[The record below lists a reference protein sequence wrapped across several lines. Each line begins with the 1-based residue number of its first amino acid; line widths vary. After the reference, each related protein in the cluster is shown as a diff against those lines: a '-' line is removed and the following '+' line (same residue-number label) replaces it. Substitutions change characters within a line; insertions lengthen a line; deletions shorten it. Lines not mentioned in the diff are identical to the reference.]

1 MKKLLIVIGCLA
13 AGAVG
18 ARQQNLARPAPS
30 QFADTEVSTN
40 VPCALD
46 LPSLKE
52 YRIGLG
58 LVGTPSNNVEV
69 ALGHD
74 ADGDG
79 VLSLDEA
86 AISLAWD
93 CGEWII
99 GGNREEG
106 IGNGE
111 EGTGNGVPLVTS
123 EPDTNGFVV
132 AEIAVAVS
140 NHKAKPAWLYD
151 RTWDLVRVTR
161 RGVDDPKER
170 VSLYTRVAGLMI
182 LVK

>member
-13 AGAVG
+13 AGAAG
-18 ARQQNLARPAPS
+18 ARQQNLAQLAPS
-30 QFADTEVSTN
+30 QFTDTEVSTN
-40 VPCALD
+40 VPRALD

-79 VLSLDEA
+79 KLSLDEA

-93 CGEWII
+93 CGEWMVR
-99 GGNREEG
+99 G
-106 IGNGE
+106 
-111 EGTGNGVPLVTS
+111 EGTGNREVGTGNGFSFVTDG
-123 EPDTNGFVV
+123 PDTNGFVT
-132 AEIAVAVS
+132 AAIDVAVS
-140 NHKAKPAWLYD
+140 KHRAKPAWLYD

-161 RGVDDPKER
+161 RGVDDPEER
-170 VSLYTRVAGLMI
+170 VTLRTRTAGTVLF
-182 LVK
+182 VR

>member
-1 MKKLLIVIGCLA
+1 MKKLLLTVGCLV
-13 AGAVG
+13 AGVTM

-40 VPCALD
+40 VACALD

-93 CGEWII
+93 CGEWMVS
-99 GGNREEG
+99 GAWCL
-106 IGNGE
+106 
-111 EGTGNGVPLVTS
+111 VPGAPELTTS
-123 EPDTNGFVV
+123 GPGTNGFVV

-151 RTWDLVRVTR
+151 RSWDLVRVTR
-161 RGVDDPKER
+161 RGVDDPEER

>member
-1 MKKLLIVIGCLA
+1 MKKLLLTVGCLV
-13 AGAVG
+13 AGVTM

-46 LPSLKE
+46 IPSLKE

-123 EPDTNGFVV
+123 EPDTNGVV
-132 AEIAVAVS
+132 MAEIAVAVS

-151 RTWDLVRVTR
+151 RSWNLVRVTR
-161 RGVDDPKER
+161 RGVDDPRER
-170 VSLYTRVAGLMI
+170 VSIRTMTAGMMI
-182 LVK
+182 FVR

>member
-1 MKKLLIVIGCLA
+1 MKKLLLTVGCLV
-13 AGAVG
+13 AGVTM
-18 ARQQNLARPAPS
+18 ARQQNLAQLAPS

-79 VLSLDEA
+79 ALSLDEQA
-86 AISLAWD
+86 VWLAWD
-93 CGEWII
+93 CGEWTARGIRDR
-99 GGNREEG
+99 GLG
-106 IGNGE
+106 IGD
-111 EGTGNGVPLVTS
+111 VPLMTS
-123 EPDTNGFVV
+123 GPDTNGVV
-132 AEIAVAVS
+132 SASVDVAVS
-140 NHKAKPAWLYD
+140 NHKSKPAWLYD
-151 RTWDLVRVTR
+151 QNWNLVRVTR
-161 RGVDDPKER
+161 RGVDDPEER

>member
-1 MKKLLIVIGCLA
+1 MKKLLLTVGCLV
-13 AGAVG
+13 AGVTM

-40 VPCALD
+40 VPCALN

-74 ADGDG
+74 ANGDG

-93 CGEWII
+93 CGEWMAR
-99 GGNREEG
+99 GMSDEG
-106 IGNGE
+106 WGMRD
-111 EGTGNGVPLVTS
+111 VPLTTGG
-123 EPDTNGFVV
+123 PDTNGFVV
-132 AEIAVAVS
+132 AEIAVAIS

-161 RGVDDPKER
+161 RGVDDPEER

>member
-13 AGAVG
+13 AGAVE
-18 ARQQNLARPAPS
+18 ARQQNLAQLAPS

-123 EPDTNGFVV
+123 EPDTNGVVV

-151 RTWDLVRVTR
+151 RTWNLVRITR
-161 RGVDDPKER
+161 RGVDDPEER

>member
-1 MKKLLIVIGCLA
+1 MKKLLLTVGCLV
-13 AGAVG
+13 AGVTM

-74 ADGDG
+74 ANGDG

-106 IGNGE
+106 I
-111 EGTGNGVPLVTS
+111 GNGVPLVTS

-161 RGVDDPKER
+161 RGVDDPEER
-170 VSLYTRVAGLMI
+170 ASLYTRVAGLMI

>member
-1 MKKLLIVIGCLA
+1 MKKLLLTVGCLV
-13 AGAVG
+13 AGVTM
-18 ARQQNLARPAPS
+18 ARQRNLAQLAPS

-93 CGEWII
+93 CGEWSI

-106 IGNGE
+106 IGNG
-111 EGTGNGVPLVTS
+111 VSFVTS
-123 EPDTNGFVV
+123 GPDTNGVV
-132 AEIAVAVS
+132 TATAISAITTPS
-140 NHKAKPAWLYD
+140 
-151 RTWDLVRVTR
+151 VTIR
-161 RGVDDPKER
+161 RSPRG
-170 VSLYTRVAGLMI
+170 STTGHGI
-182 LVK
+182 S

>member
-1 MKKLLIVIGCLA
+1 MKKLLLTVGCLV
-13 AGAVG
+13 AGVAM
-18 ARQQNLARPAPS
+18 ARQQTLARPAPS

-52 YRIGLG
+52 YRIGLE

-93 CGEWII
+93 CGEWMA
-99 GGNREEG
+99 RG
-106 IGNGE
+106 IGDQGLGIGE
-111 EGTGNGVPLVTS
+111 VPLTTGGS
-123 EPDTNGFVV
+123 DTNGFVV

-161 RGVDDPKER
+161 RGVDDPEER

>member
-1 MKKLLIVIGCLA
+1 MKKLLLTVGCLV
-13 AGAVG
+13 AGVTM
-18 ARQQNLARPAPS
+18 ARQRNLAQLAPS
-30 QFADTEVSTN
+30 PYADTEIATN
-40 VPCALD
+40 VPCALN

-74 ADGDG
+74 ADSDG

-93 CGEWII
+93 CGEWTARGIRDR
-99 GGNREEG
+99 GLG
-106 IGNGE
+106 IGD
-111 EGTGNGVPLVTS
+111 VPLMTS
-123 EPDTNGFVV
+123 GPDTNGFVV

-151 RTWDLVRVTR
+151 RTWNLVRVTR
-161 RGVDDPKER
+161 RGVDDPEER
-170 VSLYTRVAGLMI
+170 VSLYTRVAGTLI
-182 LVK
+182 LVR

>member
-18 ARQQNLARPAPS
+18 ARQQNLAQLAPS

-93 CGEWII
+93 CGEWMAR
-99 GGNREEG
+99 GMSDEG
-106 IGNGE
+106 WGMRD
-111 EGTGNGVPLVTS
+111 VPLTTGG
-123 EPDTNGFVV
+123 PDTNGFVV
-132 AEIAVAVS
+132 AEIAVAIS

-161 RGVDDPKER
+161 RGVDDPEER

>member
-1 MKKLLIVIGCLA
+1 MKKLLLTVGCLV
-13 AGAVG
+13 AGVTM

-93 CGEWII
+93 CGEWMA
-99 GGNREEG
+99 RG
-106 IGNGE
+106 IGDQGLGIGE
-111 EGTGNGVPLVTS
+111 VPLTTGGS
-123 EPDTNGFVV
+123 DTNGFVV

-161 RGVDDPKER
+161 RGVDDPEER

>member
-18 ARQQNLARPAPS
+18 ARQQNLAQLAPS

-79 VLSLDEA
+79 VLSLDETA
-86 AISLAWD
+86 LSLAWD
-93 CGEWII
+93 CGEWCV
-99 GGNREEG
+99 RG
-106 IGNGE
+106 IGDQGLGIGE
-111 EGTGNGVPLVTS
+111 EGQAQLVTDG
-123 EPDTNGFVV
+123 PDTNGFVT
-132 AEIAVAVS
+132 AAIDVAVS
-140 NHKAKPAWLYD
+140 KHRAKPAWLYD
-151 RTWDLVRVTR
+151 RTWNLVRITTR
-161 RGVDDPKER
+161 GIDETFER
-170 VSLYTRVAGLMI
+170 VFLETRVSGTLLFI
-182 LVK
+182 R

>member
-13 AGAVG
+13 AGAAG
-18 ARQQNLARPAPS
+18 ARQQNLAQLAPS
-30 QFADTEVSTN
+30 QFADTEISTN
-40 VPCALD
+40 VPCALN

-52 YRIGLG
+52 YRIGLR

-74 ADGDG
+74 TDGDG

-93 CGEWII
+93 CGEWMVREER
-99 GGNREEG
+99 GARREEG
-106 IGNGE
+106 R
-111 EGTGNGVPLVTS
+111 GNGVPLVTS
-123 EPDTNGFVV
+123 EPDTNGFVM

-161 RGVDDPKER
+161 RGVDDPEER

>member
-1 MKKLLIVIGCLA
+1 MKKLLLTVGCLV
-13 AGAVG
+13 AGVTM

-40 VPCALD
+40 VPCALN

-74 ADGDG
+74 ANSDG

-123 EPDTNGFVV
+123 EPDTNGVV
-132 AEIAVAVS
+132 MAEIAVAVS

-161 RGVDDPKER
+161 RGVDDPEER

>member
-1 MKKLLIVIGCLA
+1 MKKLLLTVGCLV
-13 AGAVG
+13 AGVTM
-18 ARQQNLARPAPS
+18 ARQQNLAQLAPS

-52 YRIGLG
+52 YRIGVG

-86 AISLAWD
+86 AISLARD
-93 CGEWII
+93 CGEWSAS
-99 GGNREEG
+99 G
-106 IGNGE
+106 IGDSGFGIGE
-111 EGTGNGVPLVTS
+111 VPLMTGG
-123 EPDTNGFVV
+123 PDTNGFVV
-132 AEIAVAVS
+132 AEIVVAVS

-151 RTWDLVRVTR
+151 RTWDLVRITR
-161 RGVDDPKER
+161 RGVDDPEER

>member
-1 MKKLLIVIGCLA
+1 MKKLLLTVGCLV
-13 AGAVG
+13 AGVTM
-18 ARQQNLARPAPS
+18 ARQQNLAQLAPS
-30 QFADTEVSTN
+30 PFADTEVSTN

-79 VLSLDEA
+79 TLSLDEA

-93 CGEWII
+93 CGEWSI
-99 GGNREEG
+99 GGKRE
-106 IGNGE
+106 
-111 EGTGNGVPLVTS
+111 
-123 EPDTNGFVV
+123 
-132 AEIAVAVS
+132 
-140 NHKAKPAWLYD
+140 
-151 RTWDLVRVTR
+151 
-161 RGVDDPKER
+161 
-170 VSLYTRVAGLMI
+170 
-182 LVK
+182 

>member
-1 MKKLLIVIGCLA
+1 MKKLLLTVGCLV
-13 AGAVG
+13 AGVTM
-18 ARQQNLARPAPS
+18 ARQQNLAQLAPS
-30 QFADTEVSTN
+30 PYADTEVSTN

-52 YRIGLG
+52 YRLSLG

-93 CGEWII
+93 CGEWI
-99 GGNREEG
+99 GKGMSYEG
-106 IGNGE
+106 WGMRD
-111 EGTGNGVPLVTS
+111 VPLVTDG
-123 EPDTNGFVV
+123 PDTNGIVT
-132 AEIAVAVS
+132 AAIDVAVC
-140 NHKAKPAWLYD
+140 NHKSKPAWLYD
-151 RTWDLVRVTR
+151 RTWDLMRVKR
-161 RGVDDPKER
+161 RGVDDPEER
-170 VSLYTRVAGLMI
+170 VSLYTRVAGTLILMQ
-182 LVK
+182 

>member
-1 MKKLLIVIGCLA
+1 MKKLLLTVGCLV
-13 AGAVG
+13 AGVTM
-18 ARQQNLARPAPS
+18 ARQQTLAQLAPS
-30 QFADTEVSTN
+30 QFADSEVSTN

-93 CGEWII
+93 CGEWMAR
-99 GGNREEG
+99 GMSDEG
-106 IGNGE
+106 WGMRY
-111 EGTGNGVPLVTS
+111 VPLTTGG
-123 EPDTNGFVV
+123 PDTNGFVV

-161 RGVDDPKER
+161 RGVDDPEER
-170 VSLYTRVAGLMI
+170 VSLCTRVAGLMI

>member
-1 MKKLLIVIGCLA
+1 MKKLLLTVGCLV
-13 AGAVG
+13 AGVTM
-18 ARQQNLARPAPS
+18 ARTIRPAQLAPS

-123 EPDTNGFVV
+123 GPDTNGVV
-132 AEIAVAVS
+132 MAEIAVAVS

-161 RGVDDPKER
+161 RGVDDPEER

>member
-18 ARQQNLARPAPS
+18 ARQRNLAQLAPS

-40 VPCALD
+40 VPCALS

-86 AISLAWD
+86 TISLAWD
-93 CGEWII
+93 CGEWIVSLRSTRWDSRPSSSRTAQARRLI
-99 GGNREEG
+99 TAE
-106 IGNGE
+106 
-111 EGTGNGVPLVTS
+111 TTATS
-123 EPDTNGFVV
+123 PCKSHGRRRWQSKAEYRPRAV
-132 AEIAVAVS
+132 AERSGDA
-140 NHKAKPAWLYD
+140 
-151 RTWDLVRVTR
+151 T
-161 RGVDDPKER
+161 
-170 VSLYTRVAGLMI
+170 AGSSAFK
-182 LVK
+182 VG

>member
-13 AGAVG
+13 TGAVG
-18 ARQQNLARPAPS
+18 ARQRNLAQLAPS

-40 VPCALD
+40 VPCTLD

-93 CGEWII
+93 CGEWSAS
-99 GGNREEG
+99 G
-106 IGNGE
+106 IGDSGFGIGE
-111 EGTGNGVPLVTS
+111 VPLMTS
-123 EPDTNGFVV
+123 GPDTNGFVV

-161 RGVDDPKER
+161 RGIDDPEER

>member
-1 MKKLLIVIGCLA
+1 MKKLLLTVGCLV
-13 AGAVG
+13 AGVTM
-18 ARQQNLARPAPS
+18 ARTIRPAQLAPS
-30 QFADTEVSTN
+30 PYADTEVSTN
-40 VPCALD
+40 VPCALN

-74 ADGDG
+74 ADSDG

-93 CGEWII
+93 CGEWSAS
-99 GGNREEG
+99 G
-106 IGNGE
+106 IGDSGF
-111 EGTGNGVPLVTS
+111 GIGDVPLMTS
-123 EPDTNGFVV
+123 GPDTNGFVV

-140 NHKAKPAWLYD
+140 NHKSKPAWLYD
-151 RTWDLVRVTR
+151 QNWNLVRVTR
-161 RGVDDPKER
+161 RGIDDAQER
-170 VSLYTRVAGLMI
+170 VSLYTRVAGTLI
-182 LVK
+182 LIR

>member
-1 MKKLLIVIGCLA
+1 MKKLLLTVGCLV
-13 AGAVG
+13 AGVTM

-86 AISLAWD
+86 AVSLAWD
-93 CGEWII
+93 CGEWMA
-99 GGNREEG
+99 RG
-106 IGNGE
+106 IGE
-111 EGTGNGVPLVTS
+111 EGQVPLMTS
-123 EPDTNGFVV
+123 GPDTNGFVV

-161 RGVDDPKER
+161 RGVDDPEER

>member
-1 MKKLLIVIGCLA
+1 MKKLLLTVGCLV
-13 AGAVG
+13 AGATM
-18 ARQQNLARPAPS
+18 ARTIRPAQLAPS
-30 QFADTEVSTN
+30 PYAATEVSTN
-40 VPCALD
+40 VPCVLN

-93 CGEWII
+93 CGEWMAR
-99 GGNREEG
+99 GMSDEG
-106 IGNGE
+106 WGMRD
-111 EGTGNGVPLVTS
+111 VPLVTS
-123 EPDTNGFVV
+123 GPDTNGFVM

-151 RTWDLVRVTR
+151 RTWNLVRITR
-161 RGVDDPKER
+161 RGVDDPEER